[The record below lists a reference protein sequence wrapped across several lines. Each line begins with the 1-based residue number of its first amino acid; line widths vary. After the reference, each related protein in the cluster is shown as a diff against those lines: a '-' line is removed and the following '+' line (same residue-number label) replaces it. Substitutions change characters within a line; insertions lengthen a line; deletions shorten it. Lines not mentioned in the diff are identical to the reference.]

1 MRDEERITRE
11 QTRKEREFG
20 PYWYSALWKLVRP
33 FLVWCCAGL
42 LALGILT
49 SAWRSVRHRYFDAA
63 DAGNSEAVP
72 FTVSSGSSLSRVAG
86 DLEAAGL
93 IANHSV
99 FRYYADLLGYSQKIQ
114 AGDYLLNRSM
124 DMQTILDTLTTGDG
138 KPLVR
143 WITVIPG
150 WTVENIAAYLQKE
163 GVIASEEDFL
173 SLCRDGTRYAS
184 YYYIQDILSAG
195 KAQARRYALE
205 GYLAPDSY
213 EIYTS
218 ASADDVI
225 RKLLSQTGS
234 VFSDGDFDRLEALNG
249 KLRLQLTMD
258 DIVIL
263 ASMVEKE
270 AGAEDFAKVA
280 AVFYNRL
287 KAGMTLSSDAT
298 VKYVT
303 GVTRLALTESDTA
316 VASPYNTYQNR
327 GLPAGPICCPSPA
340 AIHAALEPE
349 ESFMKA
355 GQEYLYFCTKEPES
369 GQLQFSRTYEEHQ
382 QAVRLYRPLWEAYD
396 QKQRNLNTMQ
406 QDHHENE

>member
-1 MRDEERITRE
+1 MRDKQRITRE

-20 PYWYSALWKLVRP
+20 PYWYSALWKLVGP
-33 FLVWCCAGL
+33 FLVWTCAGL

-63 DAGNSEAVP
+63 DAGNREAVS
-72 FTVSSGSSLSRVAG
+72 FTVSSGASLSRVAG
-86 DLEAAGL
+86 DLEKAGL

-114 AGDYLLNRSM
+114 AGDYTLNRSM
-124 DMQTILDTLTTGDG
+124 DMRQILDTLTTGDG
-138 KPLVR
+138 KPIVR

-150 WTVENIAAYLQKE
+150 WTVEAIASYLYKE
-163 GVIASEEDFL
+163 GVIPAEENFL
-173 SLCRDGTRYAS
+173 SLCRDATRYAS
-184 YYYIQDILSAG
+184 YYYIQDILAAG
-195 KAQARRYALE
+195 RASGRRYPLE

-225 RKLLSQTGS
+225 RKLLSQTGA
-234 VFSDGDFDRLEALNG
+234 VFSDDDFSRLEALNAS
-249 KLRLQLTMD
+249 LRLQLTMD

-263 ASMVEKE
+263 ASMIEKE
-270 AGAEDFAKVA
+270 AGADDFARVA

-303 GVTRLALTESDTA
+303 GVTRLALSESDTA
-316 VASPYNTYQNR
+316 VDSPSNTYR
-327 GLPAGPICCPSPA
+327 TRTFISARRSPNPGSCISA
-340 AIHAALEPE
+340 AP
-349 ESFMKA
+349 MK
-355 GQEYLYFCTKEPES
+355 S
-369 GQLQFSRTYEEHQ
+369 ISRPYGGTGRCGKHMT
-382 QAVRLYRPLWEAYD
+382 ACITV
-396 QKQRNLNTMQ
+396 KHN
-406 QDHHENE
+406 

>member
-1 MRDEERITRE
+1 MHDKQRITRE

-33 FLVWCCAGL
+33 FLVWTCAGL

-49 SAWRSVRHRYFDAA
+49 SAWRSIRHRYFDAA
-63 DAGNSEAVP
+63 DAGNREAVS
-72 FTVSSGSSLSRVAG
+72 FTVSSGASLSRVAG
-86 DLEAAGL
+86 DLEKAGL

-114 AGDYLLNRSM
+114 AGDYTLNRSM
-124 DMQTILDTLTTGDG
+124 DMRQILDTLTTGDG
-138 KPLVR
+138 KPIVR

-150 WTVENIAAYLQKE
+150 WTVESIASYLYKE
-163 GVIASEEDFL
+163 GVIPAEENFL
-173 SLCRDGTRYAS
+173 SLCRDATRYAS
-184 YYYIQDILSAG
+184 YYYIQDILAAG
-195 KAQARRYALE
+195 RASGRRYPLE

-225 RKLLSQTGS
+225 RKLLSQTGA
-234 VFSDGDFDRLEALNG
+234 VFSDDDFSRLEALNAS
-249 KLRLQLTMD
+249 LRLQLTMD

-270 AGAEDFAKVA
+270 AGADDFARVA

-303 GVTRLALTESDTA
+303 GVTRLALSESDTA
-316 VASPYNTYQNR
+316 VDSPYNTYRNR
-327 GLPAGPICCPSPA
+327 GLPAGPICCPSSA
-340 AIHAALEPE
+340 AIHAALEPDQT
-349 ESFMKA
+349 FMKA

-369 GQLQFSRTYEEHQ
+369 GQLYFSRTYEEHQ
-382 QAVRLYRPLWEAYD
+382 QAVRRYRPLWEVYD
-396 QKQRNLNTMQ
+396 QREQNGV
-406 QDHHENE
+406 